1 MYILKSYTHFTYI
14 YIYIYIYCTYVCI
27 CDIYILV
34 YYLAGT
40 DIMKKYF
47 FIYICHSISISDPCH
62 GPASARRVVSYIRR
76 WNNFVFAE
84 ALSKAR
90 PKEDRET
97 LVDELFKRFEAG
109 LMHNGRGNPDDMVQ
123 VHLVIQKVLE

>member
-1 MYILKSYTHFTYI
+1 M
-14 YIYIYIYCTYVCI
+14 
-27 CDIYILV
+27 
-34 YYLAGT
+34 
-40 DIMKKYF
+40 
-47 FIYICHSISISDPCH
+47 
-62 GPASARRVVSYIRR
+62 SYIRR

-123 VHLVIQKVLE
+123 VHLVIQKVLESSPKVCTEAPRMTLHDTLYDT